1 MVRFK
6 TPDNEPDRPDRSGQ
20 GEAES
25 AATAPDAV
33 ERRLS
38 RNILISI
45 AIFITLALLFGTT
58 RFAIGVSL
66 GGALAYLNYR
76 WLHSSLKAILVT
88 AAAGAAPPRGVQ
100 SISKFLLRWLVIL
113 AVLGLAAWKG
123 GSQLVIGVTV
133 GLFAFAGAAM
143 MEAAAQ
149 AYWGLRGK

>member
-1 MVRFK
+1 MVE
-6 TPDNEPDRPDRSGQ
+6 TENPDNEPDRTGQ
-20 GEAES
+20 EGAES
-25 AATAPDAV
+25 RATSPEAV
-33 ERRLS
+33 ERRLK

-45 AIFITLALLFGTT
+45 ALFIIVAALFGTP
-58 RFAIGVSL
+58 RFALGVSL
-66 GGALAYLNYR
+66 GGGLAYLNYR
-76 WLHSSLKAILVT
+76 WLHSSLKAILTT
-88 AAAGAAPPRGVQ
+88 AAEGHAPPRGIQ

-113 AVLGLAAWKG
+113 AVLALAAWKG